1 LAVAKDDDF
10 STNSHDTVMSDKA
23 RYFHRDNLPPFDEI
37 YTQADL
43 DVTPWYY
50 SMEMEPGKLTPGQ
63 AFFNIGLT
71 RALLQRA
78 DLNGQN
84 CLDIG
89 TMEGLVPILM
99 RRQGAANVTAY
110 DRPSALTSRIAS
122 VKKRFDVDFDF
133 VSGYPLGELPAKID
147 HRTFD
152 VVVMSGLLY
161 HLFSPLAGLAIA
173 RGLLR
178 NGGLMIVETAAII
191 ADEPAMYWNSANRLG
206 GESYFFPSVAYLDYS
221 VRFLHMEIID
231 CAYLEWGT
239 IDGLRTGRVAFT
251 CRATTETPG
260 DPDDHF
266 IKGTFHTEVDVAE
279 HLDWKR
285 CLSTLAPVAYEAPSR
300 RGLRHQ
306 SLPLRALRR
315 ATRNAGLKRFSNRID
330 DAIGYRPAVY
340 WLRRDCRSLDLAR
353 FCTQA
358 KQQHVNDR
366 DTQLWLSDTA

>member
-1 LAVAKDDDF
+1 MAAAQDDSF
-10 STNSHDTVMSDKA
+10 STKPHETVMNAEA
-23 RYFHRDNLPPFDEI
+23 RYFHRDNLPPVDEI
-37 YTQADL
+37 YSQAEL

-50 SMEMEPGKLTPGQ
+50 SMEMEPGKLTLGQ
-63 AFFNIGLT
+63 TFPNIGLT
-71 RALLQRA
+71 RTLLQRA
-78 DLNGQN
+78 DLNDQN

-99 RRQGAANVTAY
+99 RRRGARNVTAY

-133 VSGYPLGELPAKID
+133 VSGFPLAGLPANVG
-147 HRTFD
+147 HQTFD
-152 VVVMSGLLY
+152 VVVMSGVLY

-191 ADEPAMYWNSANRLG
+191 ADEPAMYWNSASRFK
-206 GESYFFPSVAYLDYS
+206 GESYFYPSVACLDYFA
-221 VRFLHMEIID
+221 RFLHMEVVD

-239 IDGLRTGRVAFT
+239 IDGLRIARVAFT
-251 CRATTETPG
+251 CRAVADIPG
-260 DPDDHF
+260 DPDDIF

-285 CLSTLAPVAYEAPSR
+285 CLSTLSPVPYDAPSSR
-300 RGLRHQ
+300 PVRLQ

-315 ATRNAGLKRFSNRID
+315 ATRNAGLKGLSNRID
-330 DAIGYRPAVY
+330 NAIGHRPPGY
-340 WLRRDCRSLDLAR
+340 WLRRDCRSLDLVR
-353 FCTQA
+353 FCRQA
-358 KQQHVNDR
+358 KPQQVTDR
-366 DTQLWLSDTA
+366 DSQLWLSDMG

>member
-1 LAVAKDDDF
+1 MNAE
-10 STNSHDTVMSDKA
+10 A
-23 RYFHRDNLPPFDEI
+23 RYFHRDNLPPVDEI
-37 YTQADL
+37 YNQAEL

-63 AFFNIGLT
+63 TFSNVGLT

-78 DLNGQN
+78 DLNGQD

-89 TMEGLVPILM
+89 TMEGLLPILM
-99 RRQGAANVTAY
+99 RRRGARSVTAY

-122 VKKRFDVDFDF
+122 VKKRFGADFDF
-133 VSGYPLGELPAKID
+133 VSGFPLAELPAKVD
-147 HRTFD
+147 QRTFD
-152 VVVMSGLLY
+152 VVVMSGVLY

-178 NGGLMIVETAAII
+178 NGGLMIVETGAII
-191 ADEPAMYWNSANRLG
+191 SDEMVMHWNSASRFK
-206 GESYFFPSVAYLDYS
+206 GEAYFYPSVACLDYFA
-221 VRFLHMEIID
+221 RFLRMEVID
-231 CAYLEWGT
+231 STFLGWGT
-239 IDGLRTGRVAFT
+239 IDGLVIARVAFA
-251 CRATTETPG
+251 CRAVSDVPG

-285 CLSTLAPVAYEAPSR
+285 CLSTLPQVRYDAPSSR
-300 RGLRHQ
+300 PLRLQ

-315 ATRNAGLKRFSNRID
+315 STRNAGLKGLSNRID
-330 DAIGYRPAVY
+330 NAIGTRPATY

-353 FCTQA
+353 FCKQA
-358 KQQHVNDR
+358 KPQQVTDR